1 MRNTLILLG
10 LVSLLSTGTVFAQD
24 ADTEKRHTIE
34 LFMELDSGTLVN
46 DTWGIFVGN
55 FIESGLSYRYTV
67 NNYFSVYTKAALN
80 GTTTWNNV
88 NLNDGGSDKHI
99 NPEWELN
106 GIGSFGGGLA
116 YLEFGMSFGKY
127 GYIAMRQNMMIK
139 AYAFAPFQIGQMHN
153 ITLLAGVEALPDFY
167 GNKKQPGTDDP
178 GNAREHSLKV
188 LAIGINYD
196 VAFHTQW
203 GFKTE
208 LQYRTSG
215 AQEVGGTQGSTA
227 PWDVDTMEALKINSS
242 FRWDNTITYKP
253 IAGSSIWFQVR
264 YLPKNFIEN
273 TSLKR
278 NAAITH
284 DVYLRAGYTHAFNF

>member
-24 ADTEKRHTIE
+24 ADTVKRHTVE

-46 DTWGIFVGN
+46 DTWGIFEGN
-55 FIESGLSYRYTV
+55 FIESGLSYRYTI
-67 NNYFSVYTKAALN
+67 NNYFSVYTKATLTGKTA
-80 GTTTWNNV
+80 WNND
-88 NLNDGGSDKHI
+88 NINDGTDKLI
-99 NPEWELN
+99 NPDYKLN
-106 GIGSFGGGLA
+106 GIGGFSGGLA

-153 ITLLAGVEALPDFY
+153 ITLLAGVEALPDFV
-167 GNKKQPGTDDP
+167 GQKILPGTDEP
-178 GNAREHSLKV
+178 GQASQHSLQV
-188 LAIGINYD
+188 LAIGINYN
-196 VAFHTQW
+196 VNFHAQW
-203 GFKTE
+203 GFTTE

-215 AQEVGGTQGSTA
+215 AAEQGGTTGSTA
-227 PWDVDTMEALKINSS
+227 PWDIDTMEALKINSS

-273 TSLKR
+273 ESAKR
-278 NAAITH
+278 NAAVTH
-284 DVYLRAGYTHAFNF
+284 DVYLRAGYTHSFNF